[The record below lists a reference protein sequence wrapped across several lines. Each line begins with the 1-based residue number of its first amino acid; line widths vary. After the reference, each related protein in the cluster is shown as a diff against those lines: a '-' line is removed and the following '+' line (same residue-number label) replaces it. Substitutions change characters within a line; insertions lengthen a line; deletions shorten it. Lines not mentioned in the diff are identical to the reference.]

1 MDWRRERVW
10 LEILTFLE
18 KSLLTFAGLVVFGIL
33 VFSDLSDFGGRLL
46 VSIGALLLLI
56 SGGIVDLKKG
66 FRHIVRRQLIS
77 LLASTVCLAI
87 VSETH
92 PIQPHEYLL
101 SGLLFT
107 SVYSATLI
115 RFSHLMRLS
124 LAIIAWGWAFTSTTS
139 EIISHSNQR
148 PEVIIELGDTVSMG
162 PYFASF
168 IKNTDEGIQV
178 EYFNIVPKLYRAG
191 CHIKLD
197 DMLFRCKEDHYT
209 SVEFMS
215 DLEDFWT
222 VVPFADEDE
231 KMANT
236 IWTNGTVGERAFTFL
251 HKEHEARKA
260 WSIACEVKNEIMA
273 ESADGQMIAIQ
284 ATKLPLTIVILLGG
298 LMFLISLM
306 IRISKK
312 LNTAQ

>member
-1 MDWRRERVW
+1 MDLRRERVW

-46 VSIGALLLLI
+46 VSIGVLLLLI
-56 SGGIVDLKKG
+56 SGGIVNLKKG

-148 PEVIIELGDTVSMG
+148 PEVILELGDTVSMG

-231 KMANT
+231 KMTNT
-236 IWTNGTVGERAFTFL
+236 IWTNGTVGEKAFIFL

-260 WSIACEVKNEIMA
+260 WSIACDVKNEIMA